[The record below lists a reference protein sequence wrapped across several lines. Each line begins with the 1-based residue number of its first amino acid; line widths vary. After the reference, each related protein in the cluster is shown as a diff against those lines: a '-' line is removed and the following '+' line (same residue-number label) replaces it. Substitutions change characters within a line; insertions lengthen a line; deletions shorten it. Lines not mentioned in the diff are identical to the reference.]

1 MRNVSSTVLNLSNG
15 SSEGKR
21 GTGTGKVHLM
31 KYTVSVYYGI
41 YDGKSGR
48 NILVF
53 PSARS
58 LNVFHLH
65 CQIIAAFVMLHCT
78 LMIHLCWWFPRWSVH
93 KLSCLCENV
102 APVLKTIVKQWFL
115 HNSQKSACFTF
126 IDEIYTDNYQHC
138 LQKIRCVTILLK
150 WQQTARKAQEPVKIM
165 RVALSHVR
173 EFM

>member
-1 MRNVSSTVLNLSNG
+1 
-15 SSEGKR
+15 
-21 GTGTGKVHLM
+21 M

-78 LMIHLCWWFPRWSVH
+78 LMIHLCWWFPRWSVRH
-93 KLSCLCENV
+93 SINCLVCVKMLLLSVLIIV
-102 APVLKTIVKQWFL
+102 SVLKTIVKQWFL

-150 WQQTARKAQEPVKIM
+150 WQQTVRKAQEPVKIM